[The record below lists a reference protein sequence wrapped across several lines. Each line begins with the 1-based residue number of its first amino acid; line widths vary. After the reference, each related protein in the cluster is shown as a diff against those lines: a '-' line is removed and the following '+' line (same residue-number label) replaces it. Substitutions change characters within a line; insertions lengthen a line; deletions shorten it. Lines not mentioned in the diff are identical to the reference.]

1 MWGCKAFVTFQAE
14 QRSSVIEMMGW
25 GGLQLWARS
34 SAAKHKFVL
43 GVRLA
48 ARWLHSEPT
57 AQQQGGVAVHLA
69 IGPAYTIWGANTGV
83 GKTLGSM
90 GLARAAR
97 ALQARQ

>member
-1 MWGCKAFVTFQAE
+1 MCGGVR
-14 QRSSVIEMMGW
+14 RSSPPKLNSADVIKMQGW
-25 GGLQLWARS
+25 GRLQTWAQS
-34 SAAKHKFVL
+34 SAARQKFVL

-48 ARWLHSEPT
+48 ARWLHSEAT
-57 AQQQGGVAVHLA
+57 APQQGGVAVHLA
-69 IGPAYTIWGANTGV
+69 IGPAYTVWGANTSV